1 MRALAL
7 ILVALLTVAVAGMP
21 VFLWQSLRR
30 RRDPVALRTYW
41 RTLAIGI
48 DQVGGSLL
56 YGTEDYTVS
65 AWTHHLCADLGRRCW
80 LERLIDRLFY
90 PGHCAASWRREQEGK
105 R

>member
-7 ILVALLTVAVAGMP
+7 IIVALLTVAVAGLP

-30 RRDPVALRTYW
+30 RRDPVALRAYW

-65 AWTHHLCADLGRRCW
+65 AWTHHQCADYGRLCRF
-80 LERLIDRLFY
+80 ERLIDRLFY
-90 PGHCAASWRREQEGK
+90 PGHCAASWRREQEEK